1 MSTAAVYVNYTCPCA
16 CGITRA
22 TINGVEQPHNCQPTA
37 QDVRDAW
44 AEGYEFGKRE
54 ANQS

>member
-1 MSTAAVYVNYTCPCA
+1 MKPAATLTFTCPCA
-16 CGITRA
+16 CGKTRRQVD
-22 TINGVEQPHNCQPTA
+22 GVEQPHDCQPTA

-54 ANQS
+54 ANQP